1 MSRMISVLLM
11 IFILLT
17 VCLPALAQGEDTKS
31 VAETLDFSEIEK
43 YVNKVDEE
51 VKEHLPDLSIEKLYQ
66 DAKEGRISWNP
77 KDVFLGLVRFFF
89 REILANSALLTRLI
103 ILAVAGAVLT
113 NLQGT
118 FDKGNISLL
127 AHGVVYL
134 VLITIAL
141 SSFSVAINTGKE
153 AIENMSGFLY
163 AVMPVLL
170 TLLAAMGGVTS
181 AALIQPVMVVILTLA
196 ITIIKTVIFPM
207 IYFMVILNVVSHISP
222 EFKVNRLAGLFKD
235 LAIGL
240 LGIVM
245 TIFVGFLS
253 LQGITGAVADGLT
266 FKAAKFAAGVFIPV
280 VGKSLADAMDTVIG
294 TSLILKNGI
303 GILGVI
309 VIFIMCALP
318 AVKII
323 AMSLMYRIV
332 AAIIQ
337 PFGNSQLADALHG
350 LANSLILVFAVVA
363 AAGLMF
369 FFVLSITVCSANI
382 SMMFR

>member
-1 MSRMISVLLM
+1 M
-11 IFILLT
+11 
-17 VCLPALAQGEDTKS
+17 S
-31 VAETLDFSEIEK
+31 VAGALDFSEIEK
-43 YVNKVDEE
+43 YVEIVDKE
-51 VKEHLPDLSIEKLYQ
+51 VKDHLPDLSIEKLYQ
-66 DAKEGRISWNP
+66 DAKEGRLSWNP
-77 KDVFLGLVRFFF
+77 GDVFMGLIRFFF

-103 ILAVAGAVLT
+103 ILAVAGVVLT

-127 AHGVVYL
+127 ANGVVYL

-141 SSFSVAINTGKE
+141 GSFSIAINTGKE

-181 AALIQPVMVVILTLA
+181 ATLIQPVMVVILTLA
-196 ITIIKTVIFPM
+196 ITVIKTVIFPL

-222 EFKVNRLAGLFKD
+222 QFNVSRLSGLFKD
-235 LAIGL
+235 LSIGL

-245 TIFVGFLS
+245 TVFVGFLS

-318 AVKII
+318 AVKIL
-323 AMSLMYRIV
+323 AMSLIYRFV

-337 PFGNSQLADALHG
+337 PFGDSRLADALHG

-369 FFVLSITVCSANI
+369 FFILSVTVCSANI